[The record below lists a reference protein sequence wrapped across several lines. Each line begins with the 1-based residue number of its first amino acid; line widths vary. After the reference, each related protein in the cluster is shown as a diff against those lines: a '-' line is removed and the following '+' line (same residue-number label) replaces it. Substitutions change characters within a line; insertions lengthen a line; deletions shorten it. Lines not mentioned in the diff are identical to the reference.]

1 MIVTGT
7 RSKEGCHCC
16 SKSVL
21 KHHAIV
27 ICDQCQ
33 KIAHGKCASKS
44 YNFNHLDDSWSCWEC
59 TSTALK
65 RYNPFSA
72 VRYNKYDNNSMDA
85 FSEVSHV
92 DQLLQDCA
100 PHNISCMDSLL
111 RLDAHKNKLSV
122 FYNNIDGVASNFD
135 NLSAELSPMKSKFS
149 IVTLAET
156 NLDAENKDLF
166 KFTGYQSFYQS
177 KIVGKRKGSGLAIY
191 IKDEF
196 ICKPNE
202 KFNQCSKNME
212 SFFVTISNTSE
223 PVTVGVIYR
232 PPSGNRNEFLI
243 ELENLVCSLPNS
255 NLIITGDF
263 NIDLHKPGN
272 TQFEDVLYGNG
283 LVPLISIATHHK
295 PGCQPSCIDN
305 IYVNLADS
313 DSINL
318 SGVCEDQITHHLP
331 LFCISNIGYRVSADS
346 KKQLPHYDFCESN
359 MDSFSNSISAKL
371 SDGFS
376 SDEPGFNQFVSTL
389 VDTIDECFLVDKE
402 KMKSRRNRL
411 INPWIT
417 SGIIASID
425 KKNYLY
431 KKWKKTV
438 NKKNKFGD
446 QILYGNYKT
455 FRKKLKHIICT
466 AKKSLYVKKFDEAQG
481 NSKKTWQIINEIRG
495 KCKSDTKPSFK
506 IDGKLVEDR
515 RAIANGFNSF
525 FTSIAV
531 KLNECEEGI
540 PINPLPKFTEY
551 MNPSVTSSMFLSAC
565 DTNEIINIISDLSKG
580 KASDI
585 PIHLIKHCASII
597 SPILCKFFNSF
608 MDSGIFPA
616 ILKVGNIT
624 PIFKKGDSQLFD
636 NYRPVSTIPIFSKI
650 FEKLIYNRL
659 YSYLVSKN
667 ILYDKQFGFRK
678 SHSTSH
684 AVNYSVNHI
693 VEHIN
698 AKKHVL
704 GIFIDLSKAF
714 DTISHEKLL
723 VKLNNYGVRG
733 KVNNLLSSYLS
744 SRKQYTTFHHEKSD
758 FGFVKYGVPQ
768 GSVLGPLLFLIY
780 INDIF
785 RASNLGH
792 FVVFADDTNIF
803 VSANSKED
811 AYKMANEVMESV
823 HLYLLSNQLHIN
835 ISKCVFMYFRP
846 NINNKDRLTC
856 ARTQS
861 YNRELNVFVNG
872 KKLKLVDKTR
882 FLGVIIDDKLNWDHH
897 IEYLEK
903 KMLSTIVLVKR
914 IRKLVPESHYK
925 SIYHSLFESH
935 LSYGISC
942 WGGAYSSKL
951 KSLFL
956 LQKRCIRILFGEIP
970 SFDHPEYYQTCAR
983 TRTWI
988 QPFLESS
995 HARKNALLLEFL
1007 NNPTIENKN
1016 DYEIMKKFVDE
1027 RRKRSFALEH
1037 TKPLF
1042 NKHNILSINSLYI
1055 MRTLTELFKI
1065 LKYRL
1070 PMCLFSCFKFSL
1082 GSSNNRLLPPKCVL
1096 GISMN
1101 NFVFSACSL
1110 WNKCIGQLL
1119 LKPPLTKMYDDRG
1132 NIIMVIIPGSL
1143 INSDLTCT
1151 APAFKARL
1159 KSMLLTKQK
1168 CGDPVEWCNEN
1179 FEL

>member
-1 MIVTGT
+1 MDVTT

-16 SKSVL
+16 SKNVL

-27 ICDQCQ
+27 VCDHCQ

-44 YNFNHLDDSWSCWEC
+44 YNFNHLDESWSCWEC

-65 RYNPFSA
+65 RYNPFSSL
-72 VRYNKYDNNSMDA
+72 RYNKYDNNSMEA
-85 FSEVSHV
+85 FSELNHV
-92 DQLLQDCA
+92 DQLLQNCV
-100 PHNISCMDSLL
+100 PHSISYINSLL
-111 RLDAHKNKLSV
+111 SLDTHKNNLSV

-149 IVTLAET
+149 IITLAET
-156 NLDAENKDLF
+156 NLDVENKDLF
-166 KFTGYQSFYQS
+166 RLNGYQSIYQS
-177 KIVGKRKGSGLAIY
+177 KIAGKRKGSGLAIY
-191 IKDEF
+191 IKEEF
-196 ICKPNE
+196 ICKPSE

-212 SFFVTISNTSE
+212 SLFITISNTSE

-232 PPSGNRNEFLI
+232 PPSGNKDEFRI
-243 ELENLVCSLPNS
+243 ELENLVRILPNS

-263 NIDLHKPGN
+263 NIDLHKSGN
-272 TQFEDVLYGNG
+272 TQFEDVFYGNG

-295 PGCQPSCIDN
+295 PGCEPSCIDN

-313 DSINL
+313 DSINI
-318 SGVCEDQITHHLP
+318 SGVCEDQVTHHLP
-331 LFCISNIGYRVSADS
+331 LFCISNIGYRVDKDS
-346 KKQLPHYDFCESN
+346 KKELPCYDFCQSN
-359 MDSFSNSISAKL
+359 MDSFTSSLATKL
-371 SDGFS
+371 NDDFS

-389 VDTIDECFLVDKE
+389 VDTIDEYFLVDQE

-417 SGIIASID
+417 SGIIASIN
-425 KKNYLY
+425 KKNFLY
-431 KKWKKTV
+431 RKWKKTV
-438 NKKNKFGD
+438 TKKNQFGD
-446 QILYGNYKT
+446 QILYGTYKN

-466 AKKSLYVKKFDEAQG
+466 AKKNHYIKKFDEAQG

-495 KCKSDTKPSFK
+495 KGKTNIKSSFK

-515 RAIANGFNSF
+515 RVIANGFNSY
-525 FTSIAV
+525 FTSIAT
-531 KLNECEEGI
+531 KLNDCEEGI
-540 PINPLPKFTEY
+540 PLNPLPTFTDY
-551 MNPSVTSSMFLSAC
+551 MHPSVSSSMFLSNC
-565 DTNEIINIISDLSKG
+565 DSNEISNIISDLSKG

-585 PIHLIKHCASII
+585 PIHLIKHVASII
-597 SPILCKFFNSF
+597 SPILCTFFNSF
-608 MDSGIFPA
+608 MDSGIFPT

-659 YSYLVSKN
+659 YNYLVSKN

-678 SHSTSH
+678 NHSTSH
-684 AVNYSVNHI
+684 AINYSVNHI
-693 VEHIN
+693 VENIN
-698 AKKHVL
+698 SKKHVL

-723 VKLNNYGVRG
+723 IKLNNYGIRG
-733 KVNNLLSSYLS
+733 KVNNLLHSYLS
-744 SRKQYTTFHHEKSD
+744 SRKQYTTFHKEKSD
-758 FGFVKYGVPQ
+758 LGLVKYGVPQ
-768 GSVLGPLLFLIY
+768 GSVLGPLLFIIY
-780 INDIF
+780 INDIC

-803 VSANSKED
+803 VAADSKVD
-811 AYKMANEVMESV
+811 AYKMANEVMKSV

-835 ISKCVFMYFRP
+835 TSKCVFMYFKP
-846 NINNKDRLTC
+846 NLNNKERLTC
-856 ARTQS
+856 ARS
-861 YNRELNVFVNG
+861 KPYNREFNVFVNG
-872 KKLKLVDKTR
+872 KKLKMVDKTR

-914 IRKLVPESHYK
+914 IRKIVPESHYK

-951 KSLFL
+951 DTLFR
-956 LQKRCIRILFGEIP
+956 LQKRCIRILFGEVP

-983 TRTWI
+983 ARTWI
-988 QPFLESS
+988 QPWLEST
-995 HARKNALLLEFL
+995 HARKNVLFL
-1007 NNPTIENKN
+1007 DFIKNPTTENKIE
-1016 DYEIMKKFVDE
+1016 YEKLKKFLDE
-1027 RRKRSFALEH
+1027 HRKRNFVLEH

-1042 NKHNILSINSLYI
+1042 NKHSVLSIRSLYI
-1055 MRTLTELFKI
+1055 LRSLTELFKI

-1082 GSSNNRLLPPKCVL
+1082 GSNNNRLLPPKCVL

-1101 NFVFSACSL
+1101 NFVFRATSL
-1110 WNKCIGQLL
+1110 WNKCIGKLL
-1119 LKPPLTKMYDDRG
+1119 TKPPLTQMYDDRG
-1132 NIIMVIIPGSL
+1132 NIVSVIIPGSL
-1143 INSDLTCT
+1143 KDSDLTCT
-1151 APAFKARL
+1151 VPAFKTRL
-1159 KSMLLTKQK
+1159 KSLLFVQQK

-1179 FEL
+1179 FEY